1 MAMSGGTPQ
10 DGQPRASDIRQEFV
24 GLESSGLDLD
34 DAETLRLIEVGS
46 ALVERYAPLAPEAVK
61 NEAIVRVAGYLQESP
76 PAPIRSERTGEIQT
90 SYFRDSLS
98 ALRHSGAM
106 AILSPWKIRRAGA
119 I

>member
-1 MAMSGGTPQ
+1 MAMTGGE
-10 DGQPRASDIRQEFV
+10 DRDDRRRASDIRQEFI

-34 DAETLRLIEVGS
+34 DAETLRLIEVSS
-46 ALVERYAPLAPEAVK
+46 AVVEKNAPAAPEAVK
-61 NEAIVRVAGYLQESP
+61 NEAIVRCVGWLSEQ
-76 PAPIRSERTGEIQT
+76 PAASIRSERTGEIMT
-90 SYFRDSLS
+90 GYRAGELS